1 MKCNLTINERL
12 KDLRTNQRLTLGELS
27 EKTGIPSSTL
37 GNYEQDDYLVPH
49 DIVLRMAEYYGVST
63 DYLFGLTDNH
73 MPHVTSVSDL
83 HLSDQAL
90 AVIRNKDTN
99 TRLLSEIIASDA
111 FNALLIDTE
120 IYVDGYVEQS
130 IDEYNT
136 LMELARKKMA
146 EKYGTDADAAGKTLE
161 HSKFAQQ
168 EYFGR
173 VLADDLI
180 IILDEIKENHRK
192 DKETSDGAYTP
203 EDYERIYKTV
213 EENRS
218 SPLKGLPAGILEA
231 FRIKQKDR
239 NLQNAKALLDKDMPT
254 EKEVADLVRQSP
266 IVEPA
271 ARKRRKR

>member
-12 KDLRTNQRLTLGELS
+12 KDLRTSQRLTLGELS

-63 DYLFGLTDNH
+63 DYLLGLTDNH
-73 MPHVTSVSDL
+73 MSHVTSVSDL

-99 TRLLSEIIASDA
+99 TRLLSEIIANDA

-130 IDEYNT
+130 IDDYNT
-136 LMELARKKMA
+136 LMELARKKVA
-146 EKYGTDADAAGKTLE
+146 EKYGTNADTSGKTLE
-161 HSKFAQQ
+161 HSKVAQQ

-173 VLADDLI
+173 VLSDDLMT
-180 IILDEIKENHRK
+180 ILDEIKENHRK
-192 DKETSDGAYTP
+192 DRETSYGTFTP
-203 EDYERIYKTV
+203 PDYERIYTTV
-213 EENRS
+213 EKNRS
-218 SPLKGLPAGILEA
+218 ALLKGLPAGILEA
-231 FRIKQKDR
+231 LRIKRKDR

-254 EKEVADLVRQSP
+254 EKEVADLVGQSP
-266 IVEPA
+266 IVEPN